1 MQENNYIMNKSSLL
15 VLLFCI
21 SATFAAVPV
30 AMNCPDGW
38 KWFIRSRGG
47 WCMKVFAETLVQEK
61 AEEKCVALGATIAG
75 VQNANES
82 TWMRSEFESQYKT
95 PAYMWVGGKRI
106 KPCLSSTVLTV
117 ACSRVTTFYWTDKS
131 TVGVQGFTWKD
142 GEPNNY
148 GGGGQECLQVYSGTG
163 QMDDVACGAVTYG
176 YVCGKVASFN

>member
-1 MQENNYIMNKSSLL
+1 MQGNYIMNTSSLL
-15 VLLFCI
+15 VLLFCF

-30 AMNCPDGW
+30 AMKCPDGW

-47 WCMKVFAETLVQEK
+47 WCMKVFVETLVQEK
-61 AEEKCVALGATIAG
+61 AEEKCVAQGATIAG

-82 TWMRSEFESQYKT
+82 AWMRSEFESQYKT

-106 KPCLSSTVLTV
+106 KPCLNSVALTV
-117 ACSRVTTFYWTDKS
+117 ACSRVTTFYWTDNS
-131 TVGVQGFTWKD
+131 TVGVQGFTWKE

-148 GGGGQECLQVYSGTG
+148 GGGGQECLQVFSGTG
-163 QMDDVACGAVTYG
+163 QMDDVACGAQTYG